1 VAMGYSVDN
10 VAPFAP
16 ESMTVVNGAGSL
28 TATWSVPGNPDL
40 YYWEVFKDGEL
51 LLQIAESQFED
62 TFLDFGGVVSYTIRG
77 IDIHE
82 NVGDFSDPFEVV
94 NGQLGDVTWDGTI
107 DVLDVLNI
115 ADIIM
120 SGTSGF
126 SDGALWASDLNGDA
140 TTDIFDLVQLV
151 DNIMG
156 GGSMGR
162 ILASNAKAAIFSQG
176 TSVYLSSSA
185 PVQGLELTLSSEVEG
200 IMNQTGLVF
209 HHQGD
214 KVLMY
219 SMGDQSL
226 SGDKVNLFELP
237 DGVTIVSAKVAGP
250 GGQKYTTSVG
260 VVPETFAVH
269 QNYPNPFNPSTSMQ
283 IDLPELTR
291 VSVVIYDAV
300 GREVHT
306 LVNEE
311 FLPGYH
317 TLSWNGTDRSG
328 RQVASGIYF
337 IRVLTQGNTKT
348 IKSMLIR

>member
-1 VAMGYSVDN
+1 
-10 VAPFAP
+10 
-16 ESMTVVNGAGSL
+16 
-28 TATWSVPGNPDL
+28 
-40 YYWEVFKDGEL
+40 
-51 LLQIAESQFED
+51 
-62 TFLDFGGVVSYTIRG
+62 
-77 IDIHE
+77 
-82 NVGDFSDPFEVV
+82 
-94 NGQLGDVTWDGTI
+94 
-107 DVLDVLNI
+107 LDVLNI

-162 ILASNAKAAIFSQG
+162 ILASNAKTAIFSQG

-209 HHQGD
+209 HHQGN

-250 GGQKYTTSVG
+250 GGQKYTTTVG

-291 VSVVIYDAV
+291 VNVVIYDAV
-300 GREVHT
+300 GREVHK
-306 LVNEE
+306 LINEE